1 METVSVLLEHGA
13 DVATLNKFDKTPIDI
28 ACENGF
34 TDILHI
40 LEVAHLIVRIN
51 GIFIKFK

>member
-13 DVATLNKFDKTPIDI
+13 DVTSLNKFDKTPIDI

-34 TDILHI
+34 TDILQI
-40 LEVAHLIVRIN
+40 LEVAYLFIRIF
-51 GIFIKFK
+51 GIFIRYK